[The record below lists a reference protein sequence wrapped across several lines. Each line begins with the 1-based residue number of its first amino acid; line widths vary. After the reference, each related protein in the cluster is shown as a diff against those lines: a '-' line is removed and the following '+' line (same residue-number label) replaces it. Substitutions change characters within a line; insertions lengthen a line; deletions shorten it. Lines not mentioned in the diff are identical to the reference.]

1 MLHTR
6 AENII
11 RGITTV
17 LAPNEIKQ
25 LKTVIA
31 HQHEVS
37 RREYDR
43 TSLNDYM
50 RTRLSLLLNHAAKTV
65 PFYQKIW
72 RDAGITESALQPQE
86 AILQYLP
93 LVDKAKLQRQGHKQL
108 ISNISRPTTLSKS
121 SGTTGS
127 PVFRF
132 MDRNASAF
140 NHLAVRRYLRD
151 NHVPLGSTILFAHS
165 DKATPLFWRS
175 VPLQFFAQR
184 VFASVFTL
192 IENPKLVRKLNIDVV
207 VGSPHQLQLLAQDVF
222 AKGNVKPPRLF
233 VSIAE
238 RLDAHQ
244 RRAIEVCAGNTVIDV
259 YCGCEFST
267 IIAFECQKYHRLH
280 TNSDFILVEI
290 LDSEG
295 KLAPKGGVGEVV
307 ITDLCNFVSPLIRY
321 RTGDLV
327 TVADISVCDCKR
339 ALPVQL
345 NKIEGRITDQI
356 TLDGGKKISALP
368 LLNKLRTLLETN
380 FTLIQEDTNLFLLQ
394 LHEQNKE
401 DFKIQI
407 SAIQELLIRHLHS
420 NVSIKIHFDHLS
432 NRISETSGKLRSFV
446 SRIPRQ
452 ESLTI

>member
-6 AENII
+6 TENII
-11 RGITTV
+11 RGIATALT
-17 LAPNEIKQ
+17 PNEIKQ
-25 LKTVIA
+25 LKTLIV
-31 HQHEVS
+31 HRHEVS
-37 RREYDR
+37 QREYDL
-43 TSLNDYM
+43 TSLNDYKSK
-50 RTRLSLLLNHAAKTV
+50 RLSLLLSHAAKTV

-72 RDAGITESALQPQE
+72 HEAGITESSLQAQE
-86 AILQYLP
+86 TILQHLP
-93 LVDKAKLQRQGHKQL
+93 FIDKIQLQTQGHKQL
-108 ISNISRPTTLSKS
+108 LSNISKPTTLSKS
-121 SGTTGS
+121 SGTTGL
-127 PVFRF
+127 PTVRF
-132 MDRNASAF
+132 MDRDAAVF
-140 NHLAVRRYLRD
+140 NHITVRRYLRD
-151 NHVPLGSTILFAHS
+151 NHVPIGSTILFALS
-165 DKATPLFWRS
+165 DKAMPLYWRS

-184 VFASVFTL
+184 VFASIFTL
-192 IENPKLVRKLNIDVV
+192 LENPKLVRKLNVDVV

-238 RLDAHQ
+238 RLDVYQ
-244 RRAIEVCAGNTVIDV
+244 RRAIEVCTGSTVIDV
-259 YCGCEFST
+259 YCGSEFST
-267 IIAFECQKYHRLH
+267 IIAFECQKCHRLH
-280 TNSDFILVEI
+280 TNSDFILVEV

-295 KLAPKGGVGEVV
+295 KLAPKGGIGEVV

-327 TVADISVCDCKR
+327 TVADASICDCKR

-368 LLNKLRTLLETN
+368 LLNKLWALLETN

-394 LHEQNKE
+394 LHDPNEE

-420 NVSIKIHFDHLS
+420 NVSIKIHSDHQS
-432 NRISETSGKLRSFV
+432 NRISETTGKLRSFV